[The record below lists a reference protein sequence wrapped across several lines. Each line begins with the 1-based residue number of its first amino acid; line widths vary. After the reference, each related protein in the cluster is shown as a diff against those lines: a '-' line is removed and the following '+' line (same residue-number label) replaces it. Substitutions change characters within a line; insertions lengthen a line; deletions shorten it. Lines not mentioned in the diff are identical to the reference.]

1 MSEKEQS
8 SLPMV
13 WHAPTPFFTIHL
25 PFIVTFKIELL
36 IEYIKYKYLN
46 KNVCR
51 SFLKHIK
58 LTMAAIIWW
67 NI

>member
-36 IEYIKYKYLN
+36 IENIK
-46 KNVCR
+46 
-51 SFLKHIK
+51 
-58 LTMAAIIWW
+58 
-67 NI
+67 